1 MTDPVYYPIFLD
13 ISRKPCLI
21 VGGGKVAER
30 KVRSL
35 LKFGAAV
42 HVVSPRLAR
51 ALSELVKKGKI
62 SVTARQYE
70 TQDLQ
75 GVGLVFAATN
85 SENINKKVYE
95 DARALN
101 IPVNVVDNPSLCDFI
116 VPSIVKK
123 GPIVIAISTSGTLP
137 FLSKRLRKDISQ
149 EISPDYVRYA
159 RVMGRL
165 RKLIITTIRD
175 KKARTRIMQK
185 MAAIDMKTA
194 SGLTFRKLRKL
205 VLESDE

>member
-1 MTDPVYYPIFLD
+1 MSDPAYYPIFLD

-30 KVRSL
+30 KVKGL
-35 LKFGAAV
+35 LKFGATV
-42 HVVSPRLAR
+42 RVVSPRLAR
-51 ALSELVKKGKI
+51 PLSELAKEGKI
-62 SVTARQYE
+62 SAVARQYDTE
-70 TQDLQ
+70 DLQ

-85 SENINKKVYE
+85 SQDINKKVYE

-123 GPIVIAISTSGTLP
+123 DPIVIAISTSGTLP
-137 FLSKRLRKDISQ
+137 FLSKRLRKDISR

-159 RVMGRL
+159 RVMGKL
-165 RKLIITTIRD
+165 RKLIIMTTTD
-175 KKARTRIMQK
+175 KKVRTKIMQK
-185 MAAIDMKTA
+185 MAALDVKTA
-194 SGLTFRKLRKL
+194 GGLSFRKLRKL